1 MLVDAHSHLDKYA
14 DDQVEGVLAE
24 LEEQRVFTIS
34 VAVDPESY
42 ARGRSIAT
50 RSEHVMATFGIHP
63 WEAPDWV
70 DRLSEVEHLIDESPM
85 VGEVGLDHRF
95 VEDSEQYGA
104 QREVFAHFLTRAEE
118 QAKVVN
124 LHCSGAERETLR
136 MLRDHGS
143 ERVIVHWYSGP
154 LDVLDDMISEGYLF
168 TVGVEALVSD
178 HIREVA
184 RRIPADQLLTELDNP
199 GGWRWLTGEDAGPV
213 FIVRVIDELARVRAV
228 DASEISSTAA
238 ENLRR
243 LFSGA
248 PGLETWA
255 EQLR

>member
-14 DDQVEGVLAE
+14 DDQVEGVLAD

-143 ERVIVHWYSGP
+143 ERVI
-154 LDVLDDMISEGYLF
+154 
-168 TVGVEALVSD
+168 
-178 HIREVA
+178 
-184 RRIPADQLLTELDNP
+184 
-199 GGWRWLTGEDAGPV
+199 
-213 FIVRVIDELARVRAV
+213 
-228 DASEISSTAA
+228 
-238 ENLRR
+238 
-243 LFSGA
+243 
-248 PGLETWA
+248 
-255 EQLR
+255 